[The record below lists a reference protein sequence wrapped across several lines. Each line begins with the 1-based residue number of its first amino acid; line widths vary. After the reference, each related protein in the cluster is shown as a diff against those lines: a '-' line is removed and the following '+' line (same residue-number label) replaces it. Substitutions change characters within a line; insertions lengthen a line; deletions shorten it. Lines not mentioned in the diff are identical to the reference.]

1 MGFNVGM
8 SRRRSPRRRPRRV
21 VAFLGI
27 VVSAGASACGSGA
40 TEVPVAA
47 ETVAGVGRLPGSATP
62 DRERPN
68 SPWVAGVS
76 DPGSPDGVTPEGEGA
91 LRPADLDLPTIGELV
106 TGNRVIVIGDSILA
120 STAPRFGGTMCE
132 RLSSAGWTVE
142 IDAEPGRFLR
152 FADQVLDRRLDPGD
166 GTEWDAAV
174 LFFGSNFDGD
184 RSGFSTLLDELLE
197 RLAPRPV
204 VLLTV
209 TEFRSD
215 RSAVNAIIR
224 DAVAAGPDRFLI
236 DWALI
241 TAAEPRLLSGDG
253 LHLSESGRNRIV
265 TEVALALGVAPTLTV
280 DGEGECLPSEFT
292 DDELP
297 EPVTD

>member
-1 MGFNVGM
+1 MLFNVGM
-8 SRRRSPRRRPRRV
+8 ACRDQHRRSGRPRV
-21 VAFLGI
+21 VLGVAVSI
-27 VVSAGASACGSGA
+27 VAVACGSGA
-40 TEVPVAA
+40 SDAPIED
-47 ETVAGVGRLPGSATP
+47 ETVAGVGRLPGPVATE
-62 DRERPN
+62 RERPN
-68 SPWVAGVS
+68 SANTAGSAV
-76 DPGSPDGVTPEGEGA
+76 DGRIEEGAISGDGA

-106 TGNRVIVIGDSILA
+106 AGNRTIVIGDSILA
-120 STAPRFGGTMCE
+120 STAPRFGGEMCD
-132 RLSSAGWTVE
+132 RLTDAGWTVE

-152 FADQVLDRRLDPGD
+152 FADRVLDRRLDPGD

-184 RSGFSTLLDELLE
+184 RGGFAALLDELLD

-215 RSAVNAIIR
+215 RTAVNEIIR

-236 DWALI
+236 DWARI
-241 TAAEPRLLSGDG
+241 TAAEPRLLAGDG
-253 LHLSESGRNRIV
+253 LHLSESGRSRIV

-280 DGEGECLPSEFT
+280 DGTGECLPSQFT

-297 EPVTD
+297 APITD

>member
-1 MGFNVGM
+1 M
-8 SRRRSPRRRPRRV
+8 RP
-21 VAFLGI
+21 
-27 VVSAGASACGSGA
+27 S
-40 TEVPVAA
+40 
-47 ETVAGVGRLPGSATP
+47 
-62 DRERPN
+62 
-68 SPWVAGVS
+68 
-76 DPGSPDGVTPEGEGA
+76 
-91 LRPADLDLPTIGELV
+91 DLDLPTVGDTV
-106 TGNRVIVIGDSILA
+106 AGNRVIIIGDSILA
-120 STAPRFGGTMCE
+120 STAPRFGGTMCD
-132 RLSSAGWTVE
+132 RLTAAGWTVE

-166 GTEWDAAV
+166 GSTWDAAV

-184 RSGFSTLLDELLE
+184 RAGFSELLAELLD

-215 RSAVNAIIR
+215 RAAVNEVIR
-224 DAVAAGPDRFLI
+224 SATSSGSGRLLI
-236 DWALI
+236 DWARI

-253 LHLSESGRNRIV
+253 LHLSEAGRNRMV
-265 TEVALALGVAPTLTV
+265 TEVALALGASPTLTV

-297 EPVTD
+297 EPDPG